1 MAGMWNI
8 QQLVEFHITLAFLV
22 LTNGKRSSIW
32 ASFNSRPISSL
43 SLVRGVVQVKSQNLF
58 LGISLVNQGWETHS
72 NQGNPFSI
80 SDFPCLSDAC
90 PKEYYDLV
98 FKTSS
103 GFSLERRKRR
113 SKKDAFGKLVSSSET
128 YDRGR
133 SINMRPWVVY
143 SGNEWKTYLAVI
155 RE

>member
-1 MAGMWNI
+1 M
-8 QQLVEFHITLAFLV
+8 
-22 LTNGKRSSIW
+22 GKDQVFG
-32 ASFNSRPISSL
+32 AAFNSGPVSSL
-43 SLVRGVVQVKSQNLF
+43 SLVRGVSQVKSQNLF
-58 LGISLVNQGWETHS
+58 LGRSLVNQGRETHFD
-72 NQGNPFSI
+72 QGSPFSI
-80 SDFPCLSDAC
+80 FDFPCLSDAC

-113 SKKDAFGKLVSSSET
+113 SKKDAFGKLGSSSET

-133 SINMRPWVVY
+133 STNMRPWVGY